1 MLALNLTEKFVAVLT
16 LTEIW
21 FYPIKSLGGIRV
33 SRATVLEKGLAYDRR
48 WMLVDENGKFL
59 TQRIHPEMALLK
71 LTMDNEQLAIV
82 HSLNKKSHIIPLHP
96 STSNEQK
103 EVTIWDDTVKAFEV
117 SAKSSSWFSEMLSIP
132 CKLVYFPEEN
142 IRAVDPR
149 FTVNNENVSLA
160 DGYPFL
166 IIGEASLADLNNKME
181 SPLPMNRFRPNFV
194 FSGGKPFEE
203 DHWKEFTIGSNRFR
217 GVKPCSRCVLTTVD
231 QETALKGTEPL
242 RTLATYRKWDNK
254 IYFGQNLLAIDHTF
268 VQEGDRI
275 TLHS

>member
-1 MLALNLTEKFVAVLT
+1 MAPLT

-21 FYPIKSLGGIRV
+21 IYPIKSLGGIRLTK
-33 SRATVLEKGLAYDRR
+33 ATVLEKGLAYDRR
-48 WMLVDENGKFL
+48 WMLVDEQGKFL
-59 TQRIHPEMALLK
+59 TQRVYPEMALLK
-71 LTMDNEQLAIV
+71 VTM
-82 HSLNKKSHIIPLHP
+82 
-96 STSNEQK
+96 SNEQVTITHTQK
-103 EVTIWDDTVKAFEV
+103 LSNHSILLKPSRANELTEVTIWDDTVKAFEV
-117 SAKSSSWFSEMLSIP
+117 NAETSKWFSEMLSIP
-132 CKLVYFPEEN
+132 CRLVFFPEEN

-149 FTVNNENVSLA
+149 FASNNENVSLA

-166 IIGEASLADLNNKME
+166 IIGEASLADLNSKME

-203 DHWKEFTIGSNRFR
+203 DDWKEFTIGANRFL

-231 QETALKGTEPL
+231 QETAIKGIEPL

-254 IYFGQNLLAIDHTF
+254 IFFGQNLLAIDHTF

>member
-1 MLALNLTEKFVAVLT
+1 MAVLT

-21 FYPIKSLGGIRV
+21 IYPIKSLGGIRLTK
-33 SRATVLEKGLAYDRR
+33 ATVLEKGLAYDRR
-48 WMLVDENGKFL
+48 WMLVDEDGKFL
-59 TQRIHPEMALLK
+59 TQRVYPEMALFK
-71 LTMDNEQLAIV
+71 LTINNEELIITHTQKLSK
-82 HSLNKKSHIIPLHP
+82 HSIPLKP
-96 STSNEQK
+96 LKANEFK

-117 SAKSSSWFSEMLSIP
+117 SAESSSWFSEMLSIP
-132 CKLVYFPEEN
+132 CKLVHFPEEN
-142 IRAVDPR
+142 VRAVDPR
-149 FTVNNENVSLA
+149 YASNDENVSLA

-166 IIGEASLADLNNKME
+166 IIGEASLADLNDKME

-194 FSGGKPFEE
+194 FSGGQPFEE
-203 DHWKEFTIGSNRFR
+203 DHWKEFTIGSNKFL

-231 QETALKGTEPL
+231 QETAVKGIEPL

-275 TLHS
+275 TLHT